1 MTLAWAIIIVA
12 VLFLLDKYR
21 LLKKSLI
28 AAAIV
33 ALALIVVVMGYFGWH
48 YLAARWEEHE
58 NRVRIAKE
66 NALFAQKNE
75 CLNLYTGKV
84 YPVNV
89 PGSQIQRRPATLGPN
104 NAPSNTPSDSTI
116 PSGHSMT
123 PPGTL
128 PSDALEV
135 GKPLP
140 PGFTLTPIP
149 PGGFLAPNVADEHWC
164 NSDEV
169 VHERGTPVDPWMLIG
184 DFPTIPPG
192 EYHVFD
198 GEKDSDGRFATA
210 ARLCVDAI
218 GTQRCYTSMVKGQIY
233 GNDATAEEVKLSGG
247 GKLLLFT
254 ADNYDG
260 EGNSTSATTVALLAN
275 RGGQLSNLLPEI
287 IRSSEYRL
295 WNLPEFSPMPVFVN
309 AYYSWDLSDKDEC
322 SACAHRVHIASYVYN
337 KENESYLQD
346 DEFMTATKH
355 LWPPYEKSVLDSE
368 KAEILARFKKAAA
381 DETSRHIIV
390 K

>member
-12 VLFLLDKYR
+12 VLFLLDKYH

-28 AAAIV
+28 VAAIV
-33 ALALIVVVMGYFGWH
+33 AVALVVIVIGYFGWQ
-48 YLAARWEEHE
+48 YLDARWAEHQ

-89 PGSQIQRRPATLGPN
+89 PGSQTQRRPATLGPN
-104 NAPSNTPSDSTI
+104 NAFSNK
-116 PSGHSMT
+116 
-123 PPGTL
+123 L
-128 PSDALEV
+128 PSDMLEV

-149 PGGFLAPNVADEHWC
+149 PGGFLTPNVADEHWC

-169 VHERGTPVDPWMLIG
+169 IHERGTPIDQWTIVG
-184 DFPTIPPG
+184 ETPTVPPG
-192 EYHVFD
+192 RYHVFD

-233 GNDATAEEVKLSGG
+233 GNDAKAEEVKLSGG

-260 EGNSTSATTVALLAN
+260 EGNRTSATTVALLAN

-287 IRSSEYRL
+287 ITSTEYRL

-309 AYYSWDLSDKDEC
+309 AYYFWDLSDKDEC
-322 SACAHRVHIASYVYN
+322 HACPHRVHIASYVYN
-337 KENESYLQD
+337 KETESYVQY
-346 DEFMTATKH
+346 DEFITATKH
-355 LWPPYEKSVLDSE
+355 LWPPYEKSVLDPE

-381 DETSRHIIV
+381 DEAARRIIV